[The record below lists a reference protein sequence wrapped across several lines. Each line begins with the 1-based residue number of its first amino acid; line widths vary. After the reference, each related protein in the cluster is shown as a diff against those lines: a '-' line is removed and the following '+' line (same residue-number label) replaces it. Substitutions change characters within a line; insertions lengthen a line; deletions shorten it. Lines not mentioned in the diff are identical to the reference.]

1 MLDSYNV
8 KLEYKVD
15 GKVITES
22 HWVTTRNKS
31 VVLEAARKVI
41 IEKYGISSTD
51 IKEVE
56 HLWA

>member
-8 KLEYKVD
+8 KLEFKVD
-15 GKVITES
+15 DKVIIES

-31 VVLEAARKVI
+31 AVLEAASKAI
-41 IEKYGISSTD
+41 IEKYGVNSDD

-56 HLWA
+56 RMSI

>member
-8 KLEYKVD
+8 KLEFKVD

-31 VVLEAARKVI
+31 AVLEAARRMI
-41 IEKYGISSTD
+41 IEKYGIRSED
-51 IKEVE
+51 IKEVGKI
-56 HLWA
+56 

>member
-8 KLEYKVD
+8 KLEFKVD
-15 GKVITES
+15 DKVITES

-31 VVLEAARKVI
+31 AVLEAARKAI
-41 IEKYGISSTD
+41 IEKYGVNSDD

-56 HLWA
+56 RMSI